1 MMKKMLAL
9 VFALGFLLGIS
20 SITMAYG
27 VFEETDLMTTP
38 TATTLH
44 QGVLGIAANF
54 AEGNSI
60 FLNCDL
66 GLAPDLEAGI
76 AVFNY
81 PNETYVSFRGKYQIL
96 REDGDTPALAVGVQ
110 DLGRG
115 GNISPYITLSKS
127 FPNVGIRGYIGV
139 GGGNFDGIFG
149 GLSKEFVTS
158 RKNGNHLKGTELFI
172 EADSHNLNVGAKFAL
187 SNQTKINFGLVDMK
201 TWMVGATFTV
211 K

>member
-1 MMKKMLAL
+1 MMKKMFTL

-20 SITMAYG
+20 SIVMAYG
-27 VFEETDLMTTP
+27 VFEETDLMTIP

-54 AEGNSI
+54 AEGNFV

-66 GLAPDLEAGI
+66 GLAPDLEVGI

-81 PNETYVSFRGKYQIL
+81 PNDTYVSFRGKFQIL
-96 REDGDTPALAVGVQ
+96 REDSDTPALAVGVQ
-110 DLGRG
+110 DLGRS
-115 GNISPYITLSKS
+115 GNISPYITLSKG
-127 FPNVGIRGYIGV
+127 FTNVGVRGYIGV
-139 GGGNFDGIFG
+139 GGGNFGGIFG
-149 GLSKEFVTS
+149 GLSKEFITS
-158 RKNGNHLKGTELFI
+158 RKNGSHLRGMELFI

-187 SNQTKINFGLVDMK
+187 STQTKINFGLIDMK
-201 TWMVGATFTV
+201 TWMIGATFTV